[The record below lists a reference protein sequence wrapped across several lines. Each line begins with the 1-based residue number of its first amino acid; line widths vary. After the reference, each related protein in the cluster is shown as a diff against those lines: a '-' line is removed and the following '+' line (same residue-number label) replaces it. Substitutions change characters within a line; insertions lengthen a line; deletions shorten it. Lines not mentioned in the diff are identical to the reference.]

1 MNPRP
6 RGLLPTIAG
15 WLILAGAVAVLAI
28 LNISAG
34 SAALS
39 SPPLVDG
46 DTPTPTPTPTAIVDM
61 AVVPEIYTSYIGE
74 IFHLDIMVSAG
85 PQPVDAI
92 DARLYFSPTEMLVIG
107 VDNGPALGN
116 VLNKTVNNMT
126 GYLRY
131 SAGRLYGDPPPAG
144 DFMLCRI
151 WFQAM
156 AYTPSADLIFDP
168 LNTDVVYGGESVLRN
183 LYNGVVI
190 ITSATATATI
200 TPTGTPTHTP
210 TITPTPTDTA
220 TVTPSP
226 TPSATATPT
235 HTSTP
240 TPTDTHTPTPTET
253 HTPTITPTPTETLTP
268 TITPTPT
275 HTGTPTE
282 TPTVTQTPTVTA
294 TWTPTSTPTATG
306 TPTHTPT
313 ITATATATATRTATP
328 TPTSTYTLTPTP
340 SPTGTATHTPTAT
353 GTATHTATPTATGTP
368 THTPTSTSTPTAT
381 ATPTVTMTPTNTVRP
396 TLTPTFTRTPTPTWI
411 FSPTPTRTPY
421 PTATPTATPTPGP
434 LHPTTNWVNF
444 YGTAN
449 LSDGSPAPYG
459 TRIDAYDPTGFR
471 CGTWMVTTPGQYGPM
486 PVYLD
491 DPTTPARDGALPG
504 ERIRFVINGQPA
516 VPLGPDEPIW
526 TITGDIWQVNL
537 LASRNTQVTL
547 YLRAGWNLI
556 SFPVEP
562 HNPAV
567 LNVLSGLIGRFT
579 RVLSL
584 DCSRGALSF
593 YPGIPPYMNSLT
605 EMDGR
610 HGYWIEM
617 TQDMHLVVPGVQLPA
632 SAPIQLCAG
641 YNLVSYLPDHP
652 LPVEQALQS
661 IAGRYTAV
669 LGFDPERGALSYYP
683 DLPPGMN
690 SLTQMEPGRGYW
702 IRMTSP
708 AVLIYP
714 SP

>member
-1 MNPRP
+1 MNSRP
-6 RGLLPTIAG
+6 RRLLPAIIGWLAIAG
-15 WLILAGAVAVLAI
+15 AIAILAI
-28 LNISAG
+28 FDI
-34 SAALS
+34 AAS
-39 SPPLVDG
+39 SVTTSLPPLVDG
-46 DTPTPTPTPTAIVDM
+46 DTPTPTPTPAAIVDM
-61 AVVPEIYTSYIGE
+61 AIVPEIYTSYIGE
-74 IFHLDIMVSAG
+74 IFPLDIMVSAG

-126 GYLRY
+126 GYIRY
-131 SAGRLYGDPPPAG
+131 SAGRLYSEPPPAG

-156 AYTPSADLIFDP
+156 AATPSADLVFDP
-168 LNTDVVYGGESVLRN
+168 LDTDVVYGGESVLRN

-190 ITSATATATI
+190 ITSATATATV
-200 TPTGTPTHTP
+200 TPTGTPTYTP
-210 TITPTPTDTA
+210 TITPTPTATA
-220 TVTPSP
+220 TVTPSA
-226 TPSATATPT
+226 TPSATPTPT
-235 HTSTP
+235 HTG
-240 TPTDTHTPTPTET
+240 TPTPTETPTQTPTVT
-253 HTPTITPTPTETLTP
+253 HTPTITPTPTETATP
-268 TITPTPT
+268 TS
-275 HTGTPTE
+275 TGTPTE
-282 TPTVTQTPTVTA
+282 TPTITPTPTVTA
-294 TWTPTSTPTATG
+294 TWTPSSTPTSTGTPTQTATPSPTHTTTRTPTVTATPSLTPTATG
-306 TPTHTPT
+306 TPS
-313 ITATATATATRTATP
+313 A
-328 TPTSTYTLTPTP
+328 TPTP
-340 SPTGTATHTPTAT
+340 SPTGTATHTPTITPTPTYT
-353 GTATHTATPTATGTP
+353 GTPTATGTP
-368 THTPTSTSTPTAT
+368 TPTGTAT
-381 ATPTVTMTPTNTVRP
+381 ATPTATMTPTNTVRP
-396 TLTPTFTRTPTPTWI
+396 TLTPTSTRTATPTWI
-411 FSPTPTRTPY
+411 YSPTPTRTPY
-421 PTATPTATPTPGP
+421 PTATPTSTPTPGP

-444 YGTAN
+444 YGMVH
-449 LSDGSPAPYG
+449 LSGGAPAPYG

-526 TITGDIWQVNL
+526 TMTGDIWQVNL
-537 LASRNTQVTL
+537 IASEYTQVTL
-547 YLRAGWNLI
+547 FLRAGWNLI

-567 LNVLSGLIGRFT
+567 LNVLGGLIGRFT

-584 DCSRGALSF
+584 DCTRGALSF
-593 YPGIPPYMNSLT
+593 YPGLPPYMNSLK

-617 TQDMHLVVPGVQLPA
+617 TQDMHLVVSGIRLPP
-632 SAPIQLCAG
+632 STPIQLCAG
-641 YNLVSYLPDHP
+641 YNLVSFLPDHP
-652 LPVEQALQS
+652 MPVSEALQS

-669 LGFDPERGALSYYP
+669 LAFDPERGALSYYP

-690 SLTQMEPGRGYW
+690 SLTQLEPGRGYW
-702 IRMTSP
+702 IRTTTP
-708 AVLIYP
+708 ATLIYP